1 MTDSVIETIHLRK
14 EYGPKIAVEDLTL
27 EVPRGEVFGFLGP
40 NGAGKSTTI
49 KMLLGLVTPTS
60 GQILLFGQ
68 SPQNPQ
74 VRAKVGFLP
83 EHFRFH
89 EWLQAQEF
97 LVFHGRLYGMSAEHL
112 KKRVPELLEL
122 VGLADSARVRL
133 SGFTKGMLQRIGLAQ
148 AMLNKPDLIFLDE
161 PTSGLD
167 PIGLRAV
174 RDIIYHLKANG
185 TTVFLNS
192 HLLSEVSLVCDRVTF
207 INHGRVIQTSL
218 MSDLLSQA
226 TEVTLR
232 VDQLSTDLVE
242 ALAQVGAVRQSSDNR
257 LALQI
262 DCEEKIPQVAQIV
275 HAQGAKLYEL
285 TPQRRTLE
293 EIFVNIIE
301 GNKAG

>member
-1 MTDSVIETIHLRK
+1 
-14 EYGPKIAVEDLTL
+14 
-27 EVPRGEVFGFLGP
+27 
-40 NGAGKSTTI
+40 
-49 KMLLGLVTPTS
+49 
-60 GQILLFGQ
+60 
-68 SPQNPQ
+68 
-74 VRAKVGFLP
+74 
-83 EHFRFH
+83 
-89 EWLQAQEF
+89 
-97 LVFHGRLYGMSAEHL
+97 
-112 KKRVPELLEL
+112 
-122 VGLADSARVRL
+122 
-133 SGFTKGMLQRIGLAQ
+133 
-148 AMLNKPDLIFLDE
+148 LNKPDLIFLDE

-207 INHGRVIQTSL
+207 INRGQVIQTSL